1 MIPDKLLINLKIIS
15 KIQKNGRIAR
25 SYDGII
31 SLENDVFYQ
40 SVKRFVSNDSRRQAI
55 FEINSVI
62 TECVEILYHILN
74 SKHMN
79 KNFCQSDEY
88 IKACENINLII
99 HEMELARCGVENLKF
114 TYQNDPNIVS
124 QIDIVILKINTTVKD
139 ISQKLIY
146 FESFLQN
153 NHYETLSYYNNVIH
167 QGQGNL
173 NAEYVSGQGNLNAEY
188 VSGQGNINAEYV
200 SGQGNLNAE
209 YVSGQGTPS
218 ISNIIIP
225 INNVDVSSNGVNSTS
240 YQNSVQNSLPELTS
254 IKIEGNEIY
263 DDDDD
268 N

>member
-88 IKACENINLII
+88 IKACENINLIL

-167 QGQGNL
+167 QGQGTL
-173 NAEYVSGQGNLNAEY
+173 NAEHVSGQGTLNFSGQGTLNAEH
-188 VSGQGNINAEYV
+188 
-200 SGQGNLNAE
+200 
-209 YVSGQGTPS
+209 VSGQGTPTT
-218 ISNIIIP
+218 SNIIIP

-240 YQNSVQNSLPELTS
+240 YQNSLQNSLPELTS

-268 N
+268 DN

>member
-88 IKACENINLII
+88 IKACENINLIL

-167 QGQGNL
+167 QGQGTL
-173 NAEYVSGQGNLNAEY
+173 NAEH
-188 VSGQGNINAEYV
+188 
-200 SGQGNLNAE
+200 
-209 YVSGQGTPS
+209 VSGQGTPTT
-218 ISNIIIP
+218 SNIIIP

-240 YQNSVQNSLPELTS
+240 YQNSLQNSLPELTS

-268 N
+268 DN

>member
-88 IKACENINLII
+88 IKACENINLIL

-124 QIDIVILKINTTVKD
+124 QIDIIILKINTTVKD

-146 FESFLQN
+146 FQSFLQN
-153 NHYETLSYYNNVIH
+153 YHYETLSYYNNVIQ
-167 QGQGNL
+167 QGTV
-173 NAEYVSGQGNLNAEY
+173 NAER
-188 VSGQGNINAEYV
+188 
-200 SGQGNLNAE
+200 
-209 YVSGQGTPS
+209 VSGQGTLNS
-218 ISNIIIP
+218 EHVSTTSNIQIP
-225 INNVDVSSNGVNSTS
+225 NVEVYSNGVNSTS
-240 YQNSVQNSLPELTS
+240 YQNSLQNSLPELTS
-254 IKIEGNEIY
+254 IKIEGN
-263 DDDDD
+263 DTTDDDD
-268 N
+268 NDN

>member
-173 NAEYVSGQGNLNAEY
+173 NAEYVSGQGN
-188 VSGQGNINAEYV
+188 INAEYV